1 MMCLQAL
8 ETRKALSG
16 AAANSP
22 QSTAVQLYAVINAQ
36 SGVVKS
42 QVSCR
47 VDPAAY
53 SSPLVGSAVEGSLL
67 AHTAALA
74 KVSNLMLCTAQ
85 WLLWSMAL
93 F

>member
-1 MMCLQAL
+1 MCLQAL

-42 QVSCR
+42 QVSFK

-67 AHTAALA
+67 AHIAALA